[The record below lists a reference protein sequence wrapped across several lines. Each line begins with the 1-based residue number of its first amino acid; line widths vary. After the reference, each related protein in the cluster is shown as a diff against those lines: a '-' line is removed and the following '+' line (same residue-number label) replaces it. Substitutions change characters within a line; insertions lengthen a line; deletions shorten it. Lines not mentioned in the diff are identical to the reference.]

1 MIVATVKQRWPSPS
15 RRLVLSEFQAKRC
28 WRWISQFSYSICFL
42 RSTQSNFRGFRR
54 LTIVLYN
61 NYLKGYSFFF
71 PFFLLILILY
81 SSLGKQCWYT
91 CSRKGGKCD
100 RFCGKDAVCC
110 RKDWRMESGCENAQS
125 PCVGK
130 HCCTKKKGIVKTR
143 IRKFSFLHI
152 FILLG
157 ILLYGIILNCL
168 FCCTQFFP

>member
-1 MIVATVKQRWPSPS
+1 MKAH
-15 RRLVLSEFQAKRC
+15 
-28 WRWISQFSYSICFL
+28 
-42 RSTQSNFRGFRR
+42 R
-54 LTIVLYN
+54 LTIVLHN

-81 SSLGKQCWYT
+81 SLLGKQCWYT

-143 IRKFSFLHI
+143 IRKFILYLSCQAYYYMALLLTAYSVVHNSFHSI
-152 FILLG
+152 LG
-157 ILLYGIILNCL
+157 IRRCLDILRNGNKVRIL
-168 FCCTQFFP
+168 KFLALT